1 MKRFKAGAGVV
12 MFLSVVVILTVFESG
27 WWRWLVVAAGV
38 PISIWDVNVILEYER
53 LTTAATLKSLLY
65 SASGARGE
73 HRSRPRLLFPKMRRV
88 CCSRIS
94 SAMLLARYANELRKR
109 RVRLQLRHE
118 SAGMRPVSADQ
129 G

>member
-94 SAMLLARYANELRKR
+94 SAMLLSDRQTSSADGACGRHDSAR
-109 RVRLQLRHE
+109 
-118 SAGMRPVSADQ
+118 MRPVSADH